1 MSRLTITQKLAMR
14 MMGLKV
20 SKDGLRW
27 TAKRNHQALIEKSFR
42 RVPTELWRE
51 EGKDVKLVRRPD
63 GLDLVGPNKT
73 MTLRWLP

>member
-1 MSRLTITQKLAMR
+1 MSIVQKLVMR
-14 MMGLKV
+14 AVGLKV

-27 TAKRNHQALIEKSFR
+27 TAKRKHQALIEKSFR
-42 RVPTELWRE
+42 RVPTDLWRE
-51 EGKDVKLVRRPD
+51 EGKDVRLVRRDD